1 MGEDDW
7 IEVTPDGTY
16 TITKPGVYGFT
27 LDGVRHPVARV
38 TSTDPVT
45 VTQDRELPKD
55 APAAQYEGRPEK
67 WRTMNRAQRRA
78 AKRGR

>member
-1 MGEDDW
+1 MDEDDW
-7 IEVTPDGTY
+7 IEVSPEG
-16 TITKPGVYGFT
+16 
-27 LDGVRHPVARV
+27 
-38 TSTDPVT
+38 TDPVT

-55 APAAQYEGRPEK
+55 APAARYEGRPEK